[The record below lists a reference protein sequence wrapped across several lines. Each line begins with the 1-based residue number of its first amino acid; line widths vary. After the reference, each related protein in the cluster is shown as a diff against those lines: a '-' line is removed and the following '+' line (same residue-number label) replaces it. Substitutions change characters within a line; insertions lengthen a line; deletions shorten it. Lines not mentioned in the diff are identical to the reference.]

1 MPSETAIANLALQH
15 LGETSIISIDDT
27 GDKASRVCGL
37 IYPQA
42 RDEALQTAP
51 WSCAKKQATISRQVT
66 DPLYKWSAAFQLP
79 ADFIRLIEIDGEIA
93 WEPAE
98 YFDRMGDD
106 LLTNTDEVTLGIEY
120 IFRQTDATKF
130 DPLLVECIAL
140 IMAMK
145 MARSLTGS
153 DTKAAQLREEYER
166 VVLPRARTLNAT
178 QIYTGKNHPIRK
190 RLRRS
195 LLNSP
200 LLEGSESAAYPPGSG
215 TPVADEISDWSSE
228 IE

>member
-15 LGETSIISIDDT
+15 LGETSIISLDDT
-27 GDKASRVCGL
+27 GDKTSRVCG
-37 IYPQA
+37 ITYPQA

-51 WSCAKKQATISRQVT
+51 WSCAKKQAAISKLA
-66 DPLYKWSAAFQLP
+66 DAPLYKWAAAYQLP
-79 ADFIRLIEIDGEIA
+79 ADFIRLVELDGADA
-93 WEPAE
+93 WEPTE
-98 YFDRMGDD
+98 YFDRMGDQLMTGNAD
-106 LLTNTDEVTLGIEY
+106 SDADVADAIPIEY

-166 VVLPRARTLNAT
+166 VVLARARTLNAT
-178 QIYTGKNHPIRK
+178 QIYTGKNHPILK
-190 RLRRS
+190 RLGRS
-195 LLNSP
+195 LLNR
-200 LLEGSESAAYPPGSG
+200 G
-215 TPVADEISDWSSE
+215 TC
-228 IE
+228 